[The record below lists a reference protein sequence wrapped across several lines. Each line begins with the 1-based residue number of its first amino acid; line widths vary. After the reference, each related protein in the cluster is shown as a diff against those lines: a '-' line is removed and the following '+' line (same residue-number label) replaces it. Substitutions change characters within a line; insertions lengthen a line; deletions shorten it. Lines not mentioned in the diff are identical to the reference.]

1 MRVGGDLGDRRDRA
15 CRSVSAITIDVISDK
30 RRLDRRRRKSRERRR
45 RLALFVV
52 LAALAP
58 VTYSYVTTM
67 LRPSSLPLSVRTV
80 EWVRAHHG
88 NWLVDEVEHYYY
100 SWKAP
105 KKGGPQLTSLPSV
118 GLSAAPSIGRRPA
131 RVRRHRAAV
140 WPRRIKLVFAHP
152 LPGEGVWRRTG
163 PLVGARLEINAL
175 RSDHRTFPAELAITR
190 VDVPGPLLFAVSLR
204 DVTKR
209 REREER
215 LKEAEGKY
223 RTLVEQIPLAT
234 YINDTGM
241 PVHTRYMS
249 PQIETMLGY
258 PVSDWLQPNFFM
270 TCLHPDDHERVF
282 ADVERT
288 HDSGQDFRCEYR
300 LIAADGR
307 TVWVLDETVAV
318 RDEEYRPIFLQG
330 FLVDVTDRRAS
341 DDALRESEELH
352 RLVVEG
358 SRDLITLLDP
368 AGKVRY
374 ASPAVQTVL
383 GWLPEEVHGR
393 RWTDDVHPDD
403 VEAVN
408 AYYKNRE
415 AGVDAPP
422 LGVRVQH
429 KDGSWVALE
438 GSLSPTRTPDG
449 TVTGFVGVSRPLPRS
464 VLRPAAS

>member
-1 MRVGGDLGDRRDRA
+1 MFGFTADEAVGRVNPTVPEDELSFFLDNMSRISAGETMRD
-15 CRSVSAITIDVISDK
+15 IDVHRLHRDGSLIDVSISAGPVRDAHGTVIGAIALLIDVTARK
-30 RRLDRRRRKSRERRR
+30 RSERALLASEGRKDAVLRASLDCAVIVDHEGLVTEVNPATEETFGWTRPDAVGKRFLDLVVAPEHRDE
-45 RLALFVV
+45 LAEV
-52 LAALAP
+52 LK
-58 VTYSYVTTM
+58 T
-67 LRPSSLPLSVRTV
+67 
-80 EWVRAHHG
+80 G
-88 NWLVDEVEHYYY
+88 
-100 SWKAP
+100 
-105 KKGGPQLTSLPSV
+105 
-118 GLSAAPSIGRRPA
+118 
-131 RVRRHRAAV
+131 
-140 WPRRIKLVFAHP
+140 
-152 LPGEGVWRRTG
+152 TG
-163 PLVGARLEINAL
+163 PLLGARLEITAL
-175 RSDHRTFPAELAITR
+175 RSDHRTFPAEVAITR

-215 LKEAEGKY
+215 LKQAEAKY

-234 YINDTGM
+234 YINNTGM
-241 PVHTRYMS
+241 PVHTEYMS

-270 TCLHPDDHERVF
+270 TCLHPDDQERVLGE
-282 ADVERT
+282 VEKT
-288 HDSGQDFRCEYR
+288 HNTGEDFRCEYR

-374 ASPAVQTVL
+374 ASPAVQTIL
-383 GWLPEEVHGR
+383 GWQPEEVHGR
-393 RWTDDVHPDD
+393 KWADDVHPDD
-403 VEAVN
+403 VDAVN
-408 AYYKNRE
+408 TYFKNRA
-415 AGVDAPP
+415 AGGDVPP

-429 KDGSWVALE
+429 KDGSWVGLE

-449 TVTGFVGVSRPLPRS
+449 TVTGFVGVSRPLQRS

>member
-1 MRVGGDLGDRRDRA
+1 
-15 CRSVSAITIDVISDK
+15 
-30 RRLDRRRRKSRERRR
+30 
-45 RLALFVV
+45 
-52 LAALAP
+52 
-58 VTYSYVTTM
+58 
-67 LRPSSLPLSVRTV
+67 
-80 EWVRAHHG
+80 
-88 NWLVDEVEHYYY
+88 
-100 SWKAP
+100 
-105 KKGGPQLTSLPSV
+105 
-118 GLSAAPSIGRRPA
+118 
-131 RVRRHRAAV
+131 
-140 WPRRIKLVFAHP
+140 
-152 LPGEGVWRRTG
+152 
-163 PLVGARLEINAL
+163 
-175 RSDHRTFPAELAITR
+175 
-190 VDVPGPLLFAVSLR
+190 VSLR

-215 LKEAEGKY
+215 LKQAEAKY

-241 PVHTRYMS
+241 PVHTQYMS

-258 PVSDWLQPNFFM
+258 PVSDWLQPNFFL
-270 TCLHPDDHERVF
+270 TRVHPDDHDRVLSE
-282 ADVERT
+282 VEKT

-341 DDALRESEELH
+341 DDALRDSAQLH

-358 SRDLITLLDP
+358 SRDLITLLD
-368 AGKVRY
+368 ASGKVRY
-374 ASPAVQTVL
+374 ASPVAQTVL
-383 GWLPEEVHGR
+383 GWRPEELHGR

-403 VEAVN
+403 VDAVK

-415 AGVDAPP
+415 AGVNAPP

-429 KDGSWVALE
+429 KNGSWVALE

-449 TVTGFVGVSRPLPRS
+449 TVTGFVGISRPLQRP